1 MNNNLKLFVKI
12 NEKKIFIFVLK
23 IDENENVKIVKD
35 IIFDID
41 QFGKNMIYEIDK
53 ISNTIKKNILI
64 IEQELKFTF
73 KDVVVILDNY
83 EVSYL
88 NITGFKKLNGTQV
101 SKENITYILNS
112 LKSTVD
118 TYEVKRK
125 ILHIFN
131 SKYLL
136 DKKKINNLPIGLFGD
151 FYAHELSFNMIDE
164 NDYKNLNLIFEKC
177 NLKIKRILLESF
189 VKGSYLSDLY
199 PQIENFYYIKINEKT
214 SKIIFVENDSIKF
227 EQKFQFGSE
236 IISKDISKITSLN
249 IDTVEKIID
258 KNKDIHEISEIDL
271 IEEEYFTDSQF
282 RKVKKKL
289 IQDIAK
295 ARIKELGEFLYFKNI
310 NFKKFNQEKII
321 IFLEICNKSHLN
333 CFKGVYQNCFN
344 YNDEFEVKLFNSGDL
359 KDELDA
365 ADKIVQYGW
374 RKEAIPMVKAKKSFF
389 SRIFRSLFQ

>member
-199 PQIENFYYIKINEKT
+199 PQIENF
-214 SKIIFVENDSIKF
+214 F
-227 EQKFQFGSE
+227 
-236 IISKDISKITSLN
+236 
-249 IDTVEKIID
+249 
-258 KNKDIHEISEIDL
+258 H
-271 IEEEYFTDSQF
+271 
-282 RKVKKKL
+282 
-289 IQDIAK
+289 
-295 ARIKELGEFLYFKNI
+295 
-310 NFKKFNQEKII
+310 
-321 IFLEICNKSHLN
+321 LE
-333 CFKGVYQNCFN
+333 
-344 YNDEFEVKLFNSGDL
+344 KLFTC
-359 KDELDA
+359 
-365 ADKIVQYGW
+365 
-374 RKEAIPMVKAKKSFF
+374 
-389 SRIFRSLFQ
+389 

>member
-1 MNNNLKLFVKI
+1 MNNDLKLFVKI

-23 IDENENVKIVKD
+23 IDENENLKIVKD
-35 IIFDID
+35 IILDID

-53 ISNTIKKNILI
+53 ISNTIKNILI

-151 FYAHELSFNMIDE
+151 FYAHELSFNMIDK
-164 NDYKNLNLIFEKC
+164 NDYKI
-177 NLKIKRILLESF
+177 
-189 VKGSYLSDLY
+189 
-199 PQIENFYYIKINEKT
+199 
-214 SKIIFVENDSIKF
+214 
-227 EQKFQFGSE
+227 
-236 IISKDISKITSLN
+236 
-249 IDTVEKIID
+249 
-258 KNKDIHEISEIDL
+258 
-271 IEEEYFTDSQF
+271 
-282 RKVKKKL
+282 
-289 IQDIAK
+289 
-295 ARIKELGEFLYFKNI
+295 
-310 NFKKFNQEKII
+310 
-321 IFLEICNKSHLN
+321 
-333 CFKGVYQNCFN
+333 
-344 YNDEFEVKLFNSGDL
+344 
-359 KDELDA
+359 
-365 ADKIVQYGW
+365 
-374 RKEAIPMVKAKKSFF
+374 
-389 SRIFRSLFQ
+389 